1 MTYDVNEQALLQS
14 INDSA
19 LPDVAKSI
27 IDSLLN
33 TGDPDAPKTIIDLA
47 AGDVAGP
54 DTDVAEINGSGVY
67 SANGIP
73 VIIVNSNEAVQIT
86 YTVGGSTYVILA
98 GSNDDT
104 IIIQDGQQLRQGR
117 VGEDGETIIDGLI
130 RGYEGDDSISGGSG
144 DDSISGDAGLD
155 SITGGAGNDTI
166 SGGSNVD
173 EVGSAPAGSVMF
185 GENGEV
191 ILTPDQPIEMLDGGS
206 GVDTVVLSGN
216 QSSYT
221 LLISPDGTTIVDRRP
236 GGEGV
241 DELMNMEF
249 LDFDTEL
256 DVFNSEPMDLREYG
270 GGASIQSD
278 DFESIIELYVAYF
291 NRAPDAV
298 GLFFWANAFSNGVGL
313 DEMAELFAQ
322 QPETLAAFPE
332 GTTNAEI
339 VTTIYENVLGRAP
352 DEAGEVFW
360 NGVLNSGAVSRDEFI
375 LEVLRG
381 AKAEP
386 PADASDAFIDQQQS
400 DRELLTD
407 KTDIGAYF
415 AVHRG
420 MSDVDNAIAVMN
432 LVDGSLAGKF
442 QALTATDEFY
452 SDALD
457 PFDGEFLMPMVGVLD
472 SPYENS

>member
-1 MTYDVNEQALLQS
+1 MAYDVNEQVLLDA
-14 INDSA
+14 INSSA
-19 LPDVAKSI
+19 LPDAAKAV
-27 IDSLLN
+27 IDALLN
-33 TGDPDAPKTIIDLA
+33 TGDPSSPKQIAILSD
-47 AGDVAGP
+47 GDVPTG
-54 DTDVAEINGSGVY
+54 DTDIAEINASGVY
-67 SANGIP
+67 SASGTPI
-73 VIIVNSNEAVQIT
+73 IIVNSNEAVQLT

-98 GSNDDT
+98 GSDDDI
-104 IIIQDGQQLRQGR
+104 IIIQDGVQLRQGR
-117 VGEDGETIIDGLI
+117 EVGDDPDSLGGLI
-130 RGYEGDDSISGGSG
+130 RGFEGDDSISGGSG
-144 DDSISGDAGLD
+144 NDSISGDAGLD
-155 SITGGAGNDTI
+155 TITGGAGDDTI

-173 EVGSAPAGSVMF
+173 NVASAPAGSVMF

-191 ILTPDQPIEMLDGGS
+191 ILTPDQPIELLDGGA
-206 GVDTVVLSGN
+206 GVDTVILSGN

-241 DELMNMEF
+241 DQLMNMEF

-256 DVFNSEPMDLREYG
+256 DVFGGEPMDLRVF
-270 GGASIQSD
+270 GGASIESD

-298 GLFFWANAFSNGVGL
+298 GLFFWANAFSNGVSL

-339 VTTIYENVLGRAP
+339 VSIVYDNVLGRSP
-352 DEAGEVFW
+352 DAAGEEFW
-360 NGVLNSGAVSRDEFI
+360 TGVLDSGAVSADQFI

-386 PADASDAFIDQQQS
+386 PEGASASFVIQQLRDQEMLS
-400 DRELLTD
+400 D

-420 MSDVDNAIAVMN
+420 MSDVENASAVMA
-432 LVDGSLAGKF
+432 LVDGSSAGVDAAIAAAD
-442 QALTATDEFY
+442 QFY
-452 SDALD
+452 ADALD
-457 PFDGEFLMPMVGVLD
+457 PFDGEFLMPLVGVL
-472 SPYENS
+472 ENPFNES

>member
-1 MTYDVNEQALLQS
+1 MVCNFVR
-14 INDSA
+14 
-19 LPDVAKSI
+19 VAKLGMI
-27 IDSLLN
+27 QISL
-33 TGDPDAPKTIIDLA
+33 G
-47 AGDVAGP
+47 
-54 DTDVAEINGSGVY
+54 
-67 SANGIP
+67 
-73 VIIVNSNEAVQIT
+73 
-86 YTVGGSTYVILA
+86 
-98 GSNDDT
+98 
-104 IIIQDGQQLRQGR
+104 
-117 VGEDGETIIDGLI
+117 GLI
-130 RGYEGDDSISGGSG
+130 RGFEGDDSISGGSG
-144 DDSISGDAGLD
+144 NDSISGDAGLD
-155 SITGGAGNDTI
+155 TITGGAGDDTI

-173 EVGSAPAGSVMF
+173 NVASAPAGSVMF

-191 ILTPDQPIEMLDGGS
+191 ILTPDQPIELLDGGS
-206 GVDTVVLSGN
+206 GVDTVVLSGS

-241 DELMNMEF
+241 DQLMNMEF

-256 DVFNSEPMDLREYG
+256 DVFGGEPMDLRVF
-270 GGASIQSD
+270 GGASIESD

-339 VTTIYENVLGRAP
+339 VSIVYDNVLGRSP
-352 DEAGEVFW
+352 DAAGEEFW
-360 NGVLNSGAVSRDEFI
+360 TGVLDSGAVSADQFI

-386 PADASDAFIDQQQS
+386 PEGASASFVIQQLRDQEFLS
-400 DRELLTD
+400 N
-407 KTDIGAYF
+407 KTDLGAYF

-420 MSDVDNAIAVMN
+420 MSDTDNASTVMG
-432 LVDGSLAGKF
+432 LFDGSQTSLDAAILAAD
-442 QALTATDEFY
+442 QFY
-452 SDALD
+452 ADALD
-457 PFDGEFLMPMVGVLD
+457 PFDGEFLMPLVGVL
-472 SPYENS
+472 ENPFNES